1 MKESENRLN
10 SAASSNPSEA
20 SQSMMQSAEAQERA
34 LEELR
39 KVLAM
44 FSEQLD
50 RLEARTLLKDLR
62 SSKKL
67 KRNFPGSWFPSCLH
81 Q

>member
-10 SAASSNPSEA
+10 TAASSNPSEA
-20 SQSMMQSAEAQERA
+20 SQSMMHSAEAQERA

-50 RLEARTLLKDLR
+50 RLEARTLAQRLT
-62 SSKKL
+62 KL
-67 KRNFPGSWFPSCLH
+67 EKN
-81 Q
+81 